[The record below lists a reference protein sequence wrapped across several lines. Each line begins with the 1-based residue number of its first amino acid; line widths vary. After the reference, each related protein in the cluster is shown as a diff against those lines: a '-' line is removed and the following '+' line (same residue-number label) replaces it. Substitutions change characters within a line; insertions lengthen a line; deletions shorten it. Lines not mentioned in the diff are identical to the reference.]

1 MNVGMLWFDN
11 DAKIDLTTKVSRAA
25 RYYRDKYGRNPNLC
39 YVHPSMVG
47 MNPAENGEGP
57 PLRAGD
63 IEIRMTRAVLP
74 NHLWIGVNSLNGNS
88 HSS

>member
-11 DAKIDLTTKVSRAA
+11 DAEIDFNTKVFRAA

-47 MNPAENGEGP
+47 KNRAENDEEST
-57 PLRAGD
+57 LRAGD
-63 IEIRMTRAVLP
+63 IEIRITRSVLP